1 MSLYVLPDTDMNPNE
16 ARELFHLL
24 ARIGGYLN
32 QSVAFVQDCDEE
44 EHFLEYRN
52 LVGRLMADVFDEG
65 MRPLYRRF
73 PELLPDYLGGPY
85 KIPEDVY
92 LPLFYDVT
100 RRKPLANESNAQ
112 EAEQD
117 APSNR

>member
-1 MSLYVLPDTDMNPNE
+1 MKPNE
-16 ARELFHLL
+16 AKELFHLL

-44 EHFLEYRN
+44 ERFLEYRN

-65 MRPLYRRF
+65 MRPLYQRF

-85 KIPEDVY
+85 KIPQDVY

-100 RRKPLANESNAQ
+100 RRKSSGESNNE
-112 EAEQD
+112 EAEQGVD
-117 APSNR
+117 GNTH